1 MKYYGSYQF
10 LLFIILPIT
19 LLQKNYSLLLS
30 FTRYRKSAS
39 CLKQINIDN
48 FQSSNSFNNIFED
61 ISLYS
66 IPYVKEKAD
75 HEPLL
80 RNEYELTFHRSP
92 EIYQLALNGL
102 WPSRP
107 LVEWEEMNF
116 KKSIQQKDTITIQ
129 DVNNASMRFRKTIL
143 GLEKYRINNPGAMS
157 LKYCDFISIC
167 LEIEDTWGVAANAL
181 EYAGY

>member
-1 MKYYGSYQF
+1 MKYYGSSQF

-30 FTRYRKSAS
+30 FTRYLKRVS
-39 CLKQINIDN
+39 CLKQTNLD
-48 FQSSNSFNNIFED
+48 SFRSTNRFSNIFED
-61 ISLYS
+61 ISLYT
-66 IPYVKEKAD
+66 IPFVKQKAD

-80 RNEYELTFHRSP
+80 RNEYELTFHHSP
-92 EIYQLALNGL
+92 DIHQLASNGL
-102 WPSRP
+102 WPSRQ
-107 LVEWEEMNF
+107 LVEWEEINY
-116 KKSIQQKDTITIQ
+116 KKSIQQKGKITIE

-167 LEIEDTWGVAANAL
+167 LEINDTWGVAANAL
-181 EYAGY
+181 EYAGF